1 MNLENVGG
9 FNFKPKQDFG
19 EEEPVPEEKPRR
31 GFVAS
36 TDEEH
41 FSSSDVYATREEAI
55 KSYPEDAGLDE
66 METFWVGKIVP
77 FEPQVSAD
85 NILQGIVEEAY
96 DSVGDS
102 ADGWLK
108 NVKGDQEDELTQQ
121 FTNVLNNWLVR
132 HGYKPTF
139 FKVEEVESYEAPAE
153 QTQEVDQDGPYEPPR
168 EQELPGIGGQQRAID
183 AIRQALREFR
193 NPGPGEA
200 G

>member
-19 EEEPVPEEKPRR
+19 EPEPAPEEKPRR

-36 TDEEH
+36 SDEEH

-66 METFWVGKIVP
+66 METFYVGRVVP
-77 FEPQVSAD
+77 FEPHVSAD
-85 NILQGIVEEAY
+85 NILQGLVEEAY
-96 DSVGDS
+96 DSVGDP

-108 NVKGDQEDELTQQ
+108 NVKGEQEDELTNQL
-121 FTNVLNNWLVR
+121 TSVVNNWLIR
-132 HGYKPTF
+132 HGHKPTF
-139 FKVEEVESYEAPAE
+139 FKVEDVESYEVPDSPP
-153 QTQEVDQDGPYEPPR
+153 QEVDQNRAHEP
-168 EQELPGIGGQQRAID
+168 ELPGIGGQQNALD
-183 AIRQALREFR
+183 AIRQALRNFR
-193 NPGPGEA
+193 NQGPGEA